1 MAKKTSSTRFGA
13 AGTIDFG
20 SSAKDRASLNEGL
33 DHLLAD
39 TFTQYLR
46 VHHCRW
52 NVLRAVLDV

>member
-13 AGTIDFG
+13 ASTIDIG
-20 SSAKDRASLNEGL
+20 SSAKVRVSLSEVL
-33 DHLLAD
+33 DHLLGD
-39 TFTQYLR
+39 TFTLYLR